1 MASNTLKRNKEIIHR
16 HNNGETFVKLAEE
29 YGIAAG
35 NMSLIYYG
43 YEYLVDR
50 PCYDLVAAMDLSDQ
64 IASKLVNA
72 LCRYEGVKG
81 VDVDAEYI
89 KTMDRKDLLIQRG
102 VGNAVMDAFDQLQEA
117 VRNG

>member
-1 MASNTLKRNKEIIHR
+1 MNTLKRNREIIHR
-16 HNNGETFVKLAEE
+16 HNAGETFATLAEE
-29 YGIAAG
+29 YGITPG

-43 YEYLVDR
+43 FEYLVDR
-50 PCYDLVAAMDLSDQ
+50 PCYDMVADMDFTDQ

-81 VDVDAEYI
+81 IDLDAEYL
-89 KTMDRKDLLIQRG
+89 KTMDRKELLIQRG
-102 VGNAVMDAFDQLQEA
+102 VGKAVMDAFDKLQEA